1 MRALSVIILLAA
13 LVLPSGHASASPP
26 IDISEKDL
34 QTLQTQAVQGHA
46 EAQYNLCV
54 LYANGRGVPQD
65 KMRAYM
71 WWSLAAANSRG
82 DLQKLAAE
90 FRDHAARIMNPAQIA
105 EAQRLSQQCQTQ
117 QFKGC

>member
-34 QTLQTQAVQGHA
+34 QTLHTQAEQGDVK
-46 EAQYNLCV
+46 AQVDLGWMYL
-54 LYANGRGVPQD
+54 NGQGVPQD
-65 KMRAYM
+65 YVRASM
-71 WWSLAAANSRG
+71 WLNLAAAST
-82 DLQKLAAE
+82 DPTQKLSADI
-90 FRDHAARIMNPAQIA
+90 RDKVSRLMTPAQLA
-105 EAQRLSQQCQTQ
+105 EAQRLSQQCQAR